1 MAPSVTLFGPIDTI
15 LGPYIEYVIL
25 ALVVVNIAARAM
37 EYRQHV
43 RQADDGADAVS
54 RGTARVATNVL
65 LVVSSFYY
73 LTLHHH
79 GGIVMS
85 TLVIGLV
92 ITDIFEYES
101 RLVEARREI
110 EIERPKGAI
119 VASLLVLAYAAFQSL
134 FFLVAPIWNA
144 II

>member
-25 ALVVVNIAARAM
+25 ALIVVNIAARAM

-43 RQADDGADAVS
+43 QQADDGADAMS
-54 RGTARVATNVL
+54 RGTVRVATNVL
-65 LVVSSFYY
+65 LVVLSFYY

-85 TLVIGLV
+85 TLVLGMV

-119 VASLLVLAYAAFQSL
+119 VASLIVLAYAAFQSL
-134 FFLVAPIWNA
+134 FFIVAPIWNA

>member
-1 MAPSVTLFGPIDTI
+1 MEPSVTLFGPVDTV

-25 ALVVVNIAARAM
+25 VLVVANIAARGL

-43 RQADDGADAVS
+43 RQADEGADAVS
-54 RGTARVATNVL
+54 RGTFRVGTNVL
-65 LVVSSFYY
+65 LVVASFYY
-73 LTLHHH
+73 LTLHAHA
-79 GGIVMS
+79 GMVMS
-85 TLVIGLV
+85 VLVLGMV

-119 VASLLVLAYAAFQSL
+119 AASVLVLLYAAFQSL
-134 FFLVAPIWNA
+134 FFLIKPFWSA